1 MLSPSQLGSVLEWAP
16 DAIVVID
23 EQGQIVFTNRQMLL
37 LFGHA
42 KQTLLGAGVEMLLPL
57 RFRDSHRQHR
67 QRYAAGGGRVRP
79 MGTGMELYG
88 LRADGTE
95 FLIEISLSPIHEGGR
110 LLVAAAIRDVSARL
124 AAEKQ
129 LDDARTAADRA
140 NAAKSR
146 FLATAS
152 HDLRQPL
159 QSLGLLNGTLQR
171 LVTDETAREVLAQQ
185 AQSISSMA
193 RLLNTLLD
201 ISKLESGAIRPEL
214 RDFALDGLLTE
225 LQREFQPLAEARNLA
240 LRIEISVEQVHSD
253 PALLGQILRNLL
265 TNAIKFTPA
274 GQVMLRCE
282 PDADSVRVEVID
294 TGVGIAREHLGEIC
308 DEFYQVGIEAQQSRE
323 GYGLGL
329 SIVRRLASLL
339 HTRLD
344 IRSTPGAGSSFAVR
358 VPRVRRRS
366 ASAVAVPVAPA
377 STAPAPDAAR
387 GSGQRV
393 LLVEDDASVR
403 DATRLLLK
411 ISGYAVKAVTNA
423 AEAVDCV
430 AREGVPDLLITDYH
444 LGRDGTG
451 VDLLHTLRRKS
462 PQLPAIVVSGDT
474 SQAMREIARLDA
486 LHLLSKP
493 VDADALLQA
502 VRRLLQPAG
511 NAKA

>member
-1 MLSPSQLGSVLEWAP
+1 MLSPSQLGSVLESAP

-42 KQTLLGAGVEMLLPL
+42 KPALLGAGVEMLLPL

-95 FLIEISLSPIHEGGR
+95 FPIEISLSPIHEGGR

-124 AAEKQ
+124 AADKQ
-129 LDDARTAADRA
+129 LDDARKAADRA

-201 ISKLESGAIRPEL
+201 ISKLESGAIRPQL

-225 LQREFQPLAEARNLA
+225 LQREFQPLAEARQLA
-240 LRIEISVEQVHSD
+240 LRIELSVEQVHSD

-282 PDADSVRVEVID
+282 PDADSVRLEVID

-308 DEFYQVGIEAQQSRE
+308 DEFYQVGVEAQQSRE

-344 IRSTPGAGSSFAVR
+344 IRSTPGAGSTFAVR
-358 VPRVRRRS
+358 VPRVRRTR
-366 ASAVAVPVAPA
+366 ASAALAAPV
-377 STAPAPDAAR
+377 STAPVADAVR

-411 ISGYAVKAVTNA
+411 ISGFTVKAVTNA

-451 VDLLHTLRRKS
+451 VDLLHTLRRKA
-462 PQLPAIVVSGDT
+462 PALPAIVVSGDT
-474 SQAMREIARLDA
+474 SHAMREIARLDA

-511 NAKA
+511 DATA